1 MNTRQIIL
9 ILSAAIILP
18 ACSSQST
25 GYLITPIPVDQQLKE
40 TVVAQDSGWGVSDK
54 IAIIDVDGVIMNTPP
69 KDGLFGSRENP
80 MSLFVEKLDRAQAD
94 PDVKAVVV
102 RINSP
107 GGGVT
112 ASDVMYNRLLQF
124 RQARKVP
131 VIAAIEDVG
140 ASGGYMIACGA
151 DVIMAHPT
159 SITGSIGVIVQ
170 TVNFTG
176 TMKMLGIE
184 AKALVSGKHKD
195 MGSMFKPYSDED
207 LAILQGI
214 VDEFYKRFL
223 NIVITSRNK
232 VEPPIIEKL
241 ADGRVYTGQ
250 QALDKGLIDKL
261 GTVQDAVV
269 LAKSMCKSAKVKV
282 VIYHRPLG
290 YKANVYSQSPEIA
303 PQANLV
309 NIDADS
315 LAGLDHPQFLY
326 LWTGK

>member
-1 MNTRQIIL
+1 MNAKQTIL
-9 ILSAAIILP
+9 ILSAAIVLP
-18 ACSSQST
+18 ACAPQSS
-25 GYLITPIPVDQQLKE
+25 GYLITPVPVDQQLKE
-40 TVVAQDSGWGVSDK
+40 TVVAQDSGWGVQDK
-54 IAIIDVDGVIMNTPP
+54 IAVVDVDGMIMNSRR
-69 KDGLFGSRENP
+69 KGGLFGPGENP
-80 MSLFVEKLDRAQAD
+80 MSMFVEKIDKAQAD
-94 PDVKAVVV
+94 PDVKALVV

-131 VIAAIEDVG
+131 VVAVIEDVG

-151 DVIMAHPT
+151 DTIVAHPT

-184 AKALVSGKHKD
+184 ARALVSGKHKD
-195 MGSMFKPYSDED
+195 MGSMLKPYDEKD
-207 LAILQGI
+207 LAILQAI

-223 NIVITSRNK
+223 DTVKKSRNRI
-232 VEPPIIEKL
+232 EPPIVESL

-250 QALDKGLIDKL
+250 QAMDKGLVDKL

-269 LAKSMCKSAKVKV
+269 LAKSMCGSQKVKL

-290 YKANVYSQSPEIA
+290 YKPNVYSQSPDVA
-303 PQANLV
+303 PQANLI